1 MERSQDSNLGKLP
14 KKTDSLPSDKII
26 EKPSTPTKDTVVRQ
40 KEYDYV
46 VSEAAV
52 GQVGGTVFTL
62 AGIYPSTENG
72 YTVYSV
78 MIKINKI
85 KVVEAFEGTILEL
98 NEQTKLKVVK
108 IQYEEEPKK
117 GNVYFKRL

>member
-1 MERSQDSNLGKLP
+1 MGKLP

-26 EKPSTPTKDTVVRQ
+26 EKPSTPVTDTVVRQ

-62 AGIYPSTENG
+62 AGIYPSTESG
-72 YTVYSV
+72 HTVYSV

-117 GNVYFKRL
+117 GNVYFKVVQ